1 MRTATVLTA
10 GRWAR
15 LALLICTLV
24 GLAAMHTLG
33 HGAHGGEG
41 HGGHDRAGS
50 PDAHPAASYRATTMG
65 GAPAVTA
72 MTGAA
77 LPVAIGAAFH
87 AAGAALHTADAALH
101 TAGAA
106 FHATDV
112 TFQAADAAGAALP
125 VADGGAGAVLR
136 VGVTRV
142 GAMRMLP
149 EGCPVAGCPS
159 ARLLPAG
166 DPGAG
171 PPGWSI
177 CLAVLGALAVAL
189 FVAVLLLSGVRSVG
203 PSARRPAGPPA
214 GPRAPPPRPIGLWL
228 AEISVSRT

>member
-1 MRTATVLTA
+1 MRTATVLTT

-33 HGAHGGEG
+33 HGAHGGGG

-50 PDAHPAASYRATTMG
+50 PDAHPAASYRAATTS
-65 GAPAVTA
+65 GASAVTA
-72 MTGAA
+72 TTGAA
-77 LPVAIGAAFH
+77 FPVAIGAAFH
-87 AAGAALHTADAALH
+87 AADAALR
-101 TAGAA
+101 
-106 FHATDV
+106 
-112 TFQAADAAGAALP
+112 AAGAAAHAAEPTGTALP
-125 VADGGAGAVLR
+125 VVDVGADAALR
-136 VGVTRV
+136 VGVTLA
-142 GAMRMLP
+142 GAMRVLP
-149 EGCPVAGCPS
+149 EGCPVAGCS
-159 ARLLPAG
+159 STRLLPAG

-189 FVAVLLLSGVRSVG
+189 FVAVLLLSGARSVG
-203 PSARRPAGPPA
+203 PSARRPAGSPA

>member
-33 HGAHGGEG
+33 HGAHGGGG

-50 PDAHPAASYRATTMG
+50 PDAHPAASYRATTTG
-65 GAPAVTA
+65 GASA

-77 LPVAIGAAFH
+77 LPVV
-87 AAGAALHTADAALH
+87 
-101 TAGAA
+101 
-106 FHATDV
+106 DV
-112 TFQAADAAGAALP
+112 
-125 VADGGAGAVLR
+125 GAGAVLR

-177 CLAVLGALAVAL
+177 CLAVLGTLAVAL